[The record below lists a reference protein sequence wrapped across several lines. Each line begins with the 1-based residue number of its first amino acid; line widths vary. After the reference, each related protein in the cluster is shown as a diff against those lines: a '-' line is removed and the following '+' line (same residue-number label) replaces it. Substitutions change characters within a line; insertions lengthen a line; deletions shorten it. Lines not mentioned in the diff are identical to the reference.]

1 MKKRL
6 LTGIMVG
13 ALALQLVACGNAGT
27 ETTPVQTQ
35 EAAGETAQETNT
47 EDNSTANAQLA
58 NPWKDITEEQAY
70 GMIPNCFS
78 APEGATNIRWSVM
91 EETGAEDTLPGPLV
105 QLDFDLDDMSF
116 TERAQVTGDD
126 YTDISGMYYDWT
138 VTDDVTLANWGGDA
152 MQGKT
157 YRYLGENEMADLI
170 TWYDVEIGI
179 SYSLS
184 TVAPDLEGFDIQAV
198 AEQTYDPAKQV
209 GAGMPDD
216 DHEPMDITGCDTF
229 TQIVDKLQPGQGYA
243 NVNLVN
249 QDVLLVTSGTY
260 DLDVDQGKRFGAIDA
275 DIYMYDT
282 DGSIVYLGYV
292 QAGGTAYPL
301 AMDADKHLCVGGNH
315 NMAKMTID
323 ENNKIAVDE
332 EVYVLYD
339 SNGNGT
345 YYHVS
350 DVAQVEQDPEGKLPD
365 DSLFN
370 LFFDNY
376 FDAEVV
382 LFDTVQ

>member
-1 MKKRL
+1 MKKL
-6 LTGIMVG
+6 LMGFIIG
-13 ALALQLVACGNAGT
+13 AITLQMAACGSATT
-27 ETTPVQTQ
+27 EPVNEQTQ
-35 EAAGETAQETNT
+35 ETANQTDQETQTEENT
-47 EDNSTANAQLA
+47 AANAQIA
-58 NPWKDITEEQAY
+58 NPWRDITEDQAY

-78 APEGATNIRWSVM
+78 APEGATNIRWSAM
-91 EETGAEDTLPGPLV
+91 GEADAEGTLHGPLV
-105 QLDFDLDDMSF
+105 QLDFDLDNLSF
-116 TERAQVTGDD
+116 TERAQITGDEAV
-126 YTDISGMYYDWT
+126 DISGMYYDWT
-138 VTDDVTLANWGGDA
+138 VSDDVTLANWGDGA
-152 MQGKT
+152 MKGKT
-157 YRYLGENEMADLI
+157 YRSIEENETADLI

-184 TVAPDLEGFDIQAV
+184 TVAPDLDGFDIQAI
-198 AEQTYDPAKQV
+198 AEQTYDPSKQV

-229 TQIVDKLQPGQGYA
+229 TQIVDRLQPGQGYA
-243 NVNLVN
+243 NANLVN
-249 QDVLLVTSGTY
+249 QDVLLVSSGTF

-275 DIYMYDT
+275 DIYMYDK

-301 AMDADKHLCVGGNH
+301 AMDSDKHLCVGGNH

-323 ENNKIAVDE
+323 DNNRIAVDE

-350 DVAQVEQDPEGKLPD
+350 DVAQVEQDPEGKLND

-370 LFFDNY
+370 LFFENY
-376 FDAEVV
+376 SDAEVI
-382 LFDTVQ
+382 LFDTVH

>member
-6 LTGIMVG
+6 LTGIVIS
-13 ALALQLVACGNAGT
+13 ALALQLVACGSAGT
-27 ETTPVQTQ
+27 ETSPMQTQ
-35 EAAGETAQETNT
+35 ETADETAQETKT
-47 EDNSTANAQLA
+47 EEENAPIGAQLA
-58 NPWKDITEEQAY
+58 NPWRDITEEQAY

-91 EETGAEDTLPGPLV
+91 GETEEDTLPGPLV

-126 YTDISGMYYDWT
+126 YMDISGMYYDWT
-138 VTDDVTLANWGGDA
+138 VSDDVTLANWGGDA
-152 MQGKT
+152 MQGKA

-179 SYSLS
+179 SYSIS
-184 TVAPDLEGFDIQAV
+184 TVAPDLDGFDLQAV

-209 GAGMPDD
+209 WAGMPDD

-243 NVNLVN
+243 NANLVN
-249 QDVLLVTSGTY
+249 QDVLLVSSGTY

-323 ENNKIAVDE
+323 ENNRIAVDE

-376 FDAEVV
+376 FDAEVI

>member
-6 LTGIMVG
+6 LTGFMIG
-13 ALALQLVACGNAGT
+13 AIAFQLVACESTST
-27 ETTPVQTQ
+27 EAEQVQSQESVSETGQESQVKENTTV
-35 EAAGETAQETNT
+35 
-47 EDNSTANAQLA
+47 NAQIA
-58 NPWKDITEEQAY
+58 NPWRDITEEQAY

-78 APEGATNIRWSVM
+78 APEGATNIRWSAM
-91 EETGAEDTLPGPLV
+91 GKADAQGTLPGPLV
-105 QLDFDLDDMSF
+105 QLDFDLEGLSF
-116 TERAQVTGDD
+116 TERAQTTGDEAM
-126 YTDISGMYYDWT
+126 DISGMYYDWT
-138 VTDDVTLANWGGDA
+138 VTDDVTLANWGGGA

-157 YRYLGENEMADLI
+157 YRSIGENETADLI

-184 TVAPDLEGFDIQAV
+184 TVAPNLDGFDIQAV
-198 AEQTYDPAKQV
+198 AEQTYDPSKQV
-209 GAGMPDD
+209 GAGMPND

-243 NVNLVN
+243 NANLVN
-249 QDVLLVTSGTY
+249 QDVLLISSGTY
-260 DLDVDQGKRFGAIDA
+260 DIDVDQGKRFGAIDA
-275 DIYMYDT
+275 DIYMYDN

-301 AMDADKHLCVGGNH
+301 AMDSDKHLCVGGNH

-339 SNGNGT
+339 DNGNLYAVGT
-345 YYHVS
+345 NT
-350 DVAQVEQDPEGKLPD
+350 DRID
-365 DSLFN
+365 DSSAKFVFYTPN
-370 LFFDNY
+370 S
-376 FDAEVV
+376 
-382 LFDTVQ
+382 DTVTQISLN